1 MSAPARLE
9 AFIRAEFAR
18 LRAEPTRAP
27 PPQPRHQTREGERPR
42 QPAPLAAGD
51 FGLADTTGREERAAA
66 SMTLAA
72 APGTGRESA
81 DATVVKCGACG
92 LVIAS
97 RTAALAPRYCPRC
110 VARWRALVLLR
121 PLKAAHR

>member
-51 FGLADTTGREERAAA
+51 FGLADTGGEVRAAA
-66 SMTLAA
+66 GMTLAA
-72 APGTGRESA
+72 APRPGRESA

-110 VARWRALVLLR
+110 VARRRALVLLR